1 MRTLSGIKAFWS
13 LFLRRWHNAFPIIL
27 FYIAQF
33 LLVIGIFGTTY
44 AMVVSCSTT
53 LFQLR
58 RKEPNHAKDYI
69 SMCLTSL
76 VLCLLAF
83 AAGQNVWLCAL
94 LNFAVPFFLVIW
106 KCSQF
111 TPKGHM
117 GYAMTFVFL
126 ELRPPYAGAAAHAAN
141 GAHLLLRAFG
151 GGPDALRQDPS
162 YLLRPLRADL
172 RQPDAPGPAAGRP
185 G

>member
-1 MRTLSGIKAFWS
+1 MHTLSGIKAFWS
-13 LFLRRWHNAFPIIL
+13 LFLRRWHNSFPIIL
-27 FYIAQF
+27 FYTAQF

-76 VLCLLAF
+76 ILCLLAF
-83 AAGQNVWLCAL
+83 AAGAVCAAEFCRSL
-94 LNFAVPFFLVIW
+94 FPGDLEVQSVHPQRTHGLRHDVR
-106 KCSQF
+106 
-111 TPKGHM
+111 
-117 GYAMTFVFL
+117 VFGAAS
-126 ELRPPYAGAAAHAAN
+126 PYAGAASHTAN
-141 GAHLLLRAFG
+141 SAHLLLRAFG
-151 GGPDALRQDPS
+151 GSPDALRQGPS
-162 YLLRPLRADL
+162 YLLGSLRADL
-172 RQPDAPGPAAGRP
+172 RQPDTSCSAAGRP

>member
-53 LFQLR
+53 LFQVR

-76 VLCLLAF
+76 ILCLLAF

-111 TPKGHM
+111 TPKDTW
-117 GYAMTFVFL
+117 AT
-126 ELRPPYAGAAAHAAN
+126 P
-141 GAHLLLRAFG
+141 
-151 GGPDALRQDPS
+151 
-162 YLLRPLRADL
+162 
-172 RQPDAPGPAAGRP
+172 
-185 G
+185 